1 MQRDQVLKSISYNMP
16 NFVFH
21 NFLFQRCIIA
31 MANITLTLIYTINTD
46 DLSQSNLCI
55 TLLRENPKLLKNV

>member
-1 MQRDQVLKSISYNMP
+1 
-16 NFVFH
+16 
-21 NFLFQRCIIA
+21 